1 MNIPFLKRKRKT
13 RFAVT
18 LANDQ
23 IIFSNNIE
31 YVEKGVMIGRTTNGY
46 IFIPYDAILRIDCNE
61 NYIK

>member
-1 MNIPFLKRKRKT
+1 MITSLFRSTKKT

-23 IIFSNNIE
+23 VLFSNIIE
-31 YVEKGVMIGRTTNGY
+31 YSDKGIFIGRTTNGY
-46 IFIPYDAILRIDCNE
+46 VFVPYDAILRIDCNE